1 MNPFFFILQ
10 LCATFYPP
18 KIVYA
23 QLQNELYTLSSVS
36 RNDWISNIVGK
47 YSKIEDEFS
56 CATKCNMNV
65 CNAWVF
71 EKNSNTC
78 TLGNVIFAWNKLVI
92 NLYYFEVLC
101 WTPVEVSDF
110 EMVYQA
116 KSKAIKTC
124 IRVWAEK

>member
-1 MNPFFFILQ
+1 MNPFLFILQ

-47 YSKIEDEFS
+47 YSKIQDEFS
-56 CATKCNMNV
+56 CATKCNTNV

-71 EKNSNTC
+71 EKISNTC
-78 TLGNVIFAWNKLVI
+78 TLGNVIFA
-92 NLYYFEVLC
+92 
-101 WTPVEVSDF
+101 
-110 EMVYQA
+110 
-116 KSKAIKTC
+116 
-124 IRVWAEK
+124 